1 MRRPKSHNG
10 TGDPRAGQHHELN
23 IGCVAAHGHFVWD
36 QTQAKYEFTKEGKPA
51 TAFLFKLI
59 SLLQFSGTVP
69 MIDVNAYAE
78 WLTK

>member
-1 MRRPKSHNG
+1 M
-10 TGDPRAGQHHELN
+10 
-23 IGCVAAHGHFVWD
+23 AAHGHFVWER
-36 QTQAKYEFTKEGKPA
+36 ALGKYEFTNEGKPA

-59 SLLQFSGTVP
+59 STLQFSGTVP